1 MTIEKLQNRIRGSVI
16 TAFEP
21 WLGVESDTMIW
32 NGRKPTRR
40 ARLIVRA
47 ASVADVQEAVRHAAG
62 AGMKVSARG
71 GGHQFSGVASQA
83 DMVID
88 LAGLDGLRIDA
99 EAGTARVEPG
109 VTNSRMA
116 AALDHHKLAFP
127 LGHCGSVPMSGY
139 LLGGGVGWN
148 SSEWGFAWQSVLS
161 AEVVLSDGRVVTAS
175 ASENPDIYWAVRGA
189 GPEFFGIVV
198 AYHLRLHPAPRAIT
212 TAIRIYPAAAVAE
225 VSAWAE
231 TAMASAPSN
240 VEFTVKI
247 VAGPQGPVMVALAT
261 VFARTDREAVAIHA
275 ALGTGAPAALE
286 VIGPVPTPFAAL
298 YEETAKS
305 TPKGRR
311 YLVDTLWSDASF
323 GEVLARVLHDMA
335 TAPSPESIALVALRP
350 ACAPQVP
357 SDAAFSR
364 HGRIF
369 GVIYGIWLD
378 QEDDAANSGWLR
390 AAMDSLAPLCTG
402 AYVGEADL
410 ERPDRALPTHSV
422 EVQAQ
427 LELLRARHD
436 PGEVFTTV
444 LTVNRRVLAAE

>member
-1 MTIEKLQNRIRGSVI
+1 MTIEKLQNRIHGSVI

-21 WLGVESDTMIW
+21 RLGVETDNMTW
-32 NGRKPTRR
+32 NGRKPHRR

-47 ASVADVQEAVRHAAG
+47 SSAGDVREAVRHAAR
-62 AGMKVSARG
+62 AGMTVSARG

-88 LAGLDGLRIDA
+88 LGGLDGLRLNP

-116 AALDHHKLAFP
+116 AALDRHDLAFP

-148 SSEWGFAWQSVLS
+148 SAAWGFAWQSVIA
-161 AEVVLSDGRVVTAS
+161 AEVVLTDGRLVTAS
-175 ASENPDIYWAVRGA
+175 TSENPDIFWAVRGA

-198 AYHLRLHPAPRAIT
+198 AYHLRLHPAAHAIA
-212 TAIRIYPAAAVAE
+212 TAIRVYPAGAVAE

-231 TAMASAPSN
+231 NAMATASAN

-247 VAGPQGPVMVALAT
+247 VAGPTGPVMVALAT
-261 VFARTDREAVAIHA
+261 AFARTDDEAAAIHA
-275 ALGTGAPAALE
+275 TIGAGAPAALE
-286 VIGPVPTPFAAL
+286 VIGPMPTPFAAL
-298 YEETAKS
+298 YEATAQS

-311 YLVDTLWSDASF
+311 YLVDTLWSEARF
-323 GEVLARVLHDMA
+323 GEVLARILHDMG

-350 ACAPQVP
+350 ALAPDVP

-364 HGRIF
+364 HARVF
-369 GVIYGIWLD
+369 GVIYGIWQD
-378 QEDDAANSGWLR
+378 EDGDAANTAWLR
-390 AAMDSLAPLCTG
+390 GAIDGVAPLCIG

-410 ERPDRALPTHSV
+410 ERPDRTLPTHSAEALARLAV
-422 EVQAQ
+422 
-427 LELLRARHD
+427 LRAQYD
-436 PGEVFTTV
+436 PGALFTTAS
-444 LTVNRRVLAAE
+444 TVSRRVLAAE

>member
-1 MTIEKLQNRIRGSVI
+1 MTIEKLMNRICGSVI

-21 WLGVESDTMIW
+21 RLGVESDNMIW
-32 NGRKPTRR
+32 NGRKPNRR

-47 ASVADVQEAVRHAAG
+47 ASAADVQEAVRHAAG

-88 LAGLDGLRIDA
+88 LGCLDGLRVDA
-99 EAGTARVEPG
+99 ETGTARIEPG

-116 AALDHHKLAFP
+116 AALDRHDLAFP

-139 LLGGGVGWN
+139 LLGGGIGWN
-148 SSEWGFAWQSVLS
+148 SSEWGFAWQSVIA
-161 AEVVLSDGRVVTAS
+161 AEVVLADGSLVTAS

-189 GPEFFGIVV
+189 GPDFFGIVV
-198 AYHLRLHPAPRAIT
+198 AYHLRLHPAAHAIST
-212 TAIRIYPAAAVAE
+212 VVRVYPATAVSAVAD
-225 VSAWAE
+225 WAE
-231 TAMASAPSN
+231 NAMATAPAN

-247 VAGPQGPVMVALAT
+247 AAGPQGPVLVALAT
-261 VFARTDREAVAIHA
+261 VFAKADDEAVAVHTLI
-275 ALGTGAPAALE
+275 GTGAPAALE
-286 VIGPVPTPFAAL
+286 VVGPMAMPFAAL

-311 YLVDTLWSDASF
+311 YLVDTLWSDARF
-323 GEVLARVLHDMA
+323 DEVLARILQDMV
-335 TAPSPESIALVALRP
+335 TAPSPDSIALVALRP
-350 ACAPQVP
+350 ARALDVP

-369 GVIYGIWLD
+369 GVVYGIWQD
-378 QEDDAANSGWLR
+378 EDEDAANAGWLR
-390 AAMDSLAPLCTG
+390 ATIDSVAPLCTG

-410 ERPDRALPTHSV
+410 ERPDRALPTHSA
-422 EVQAQ
+422 EAQ
-427 LELLRARHD
+427 SRLARLRARYD
-436 PGEVFTTV
+436 AGGLFTTAS
-444 LTVNRRVLAAE
+444 TVSRRALAAE